1 MKKILIILSWI
12 CSAYVCSGQVVDNF
26 SDDEYTNNPTWSPDD
41 ANNWTVVNGQLRSN
55 STLASSSFYLA
66 TPSTKAVNAQ
76 WEFFAQLQFNTSS
89 ANYVDVYL
97 VSEQV
102 NLLSPTNS
110 GYFVR
115 IGGTSDEISLYKITA
130 GVVTLLI
137 DGEDGMT
144 NRTNNPLRIKV
155 IRDENNTWSLDRD
168 ASGGTAYI
176 SEGTVTDDSFSTSN
190 FFGIR
195 VQQSTSSFF
204 NKHFFDD
211 LYAGE
216 IVVEKDPP
224 LLNSVHVLSN
234 TQLSLSF
241 NEALNKTSAQATQH
255 YLVSNGIGNPV
266 EAQLQAD
273 EKTILLTFAQPFA
286 NGIANTIDV
295 SGVQD
300 LAGNSIELV
309 TRSFLY
315 FQPVPVRPKDIIIT
329 EIFADPS
336 PRVELPEAEF
346 IELYNRSSNP
356 VDLQGWKFSDGNSFA
371 TFTSAILLPNQY
383 SVVCSPSNISLF
395 ASATNVI
402 GVSNFPSLNNNGES
416 LTLKSN
422 DGTLIDSVNYSLAW
436 YRDEDKQDGGW
447 TLELI
452 DTNNPCG
459 EEDNWMVC
467 EEITG
472 GTPGKTNSV
481 FANKPDLMGPKLLA
495 VSVINT
501 NKLLLR
507 FDEKLEKSV
516 SDITFHITPQI
527 DVARSSFTS
536 LSLREISL
544 ELFQDLSL
552 RQLYTIEI
560 KNVRDCNG
568 NTIQQDFSQLTFALP
583 ELPESGDVLINEIL
597 FNPRP
602 GGVDFVEI
610 VNVSSKYLNLKNW
623 SLANSEEDQFINILP
638 IIESDYI
645 LSPHSYLVLTTS
657 GTILKSQYS
666 TTQEENLLASVL
678 PSLNDDEG
686 AIAIL
691 SAQGEPLDFFEY
703 VDDFHSPL
711 LKDKEGVSLERISLS
726 EPAIISDNWKSA
738 SSTAGFATPGYLNSN
753 ARPENLFD
761 ENAIL
766 IEPEIFS
773 PNVPGQDFA
782 QINYRFDQSA
792 LAANIKI
799 VDHQGRLIKE
809 VANNETLSF
818 EGFFRWD
825 GDRDDGTK
833 ARMGYYFV
841 WFETFNLDG
850 AVKTYRKRVV
860 VGR

>member
-1 MKKILIILSWI
+1 
-12 CSAYVCSGQVVDNF
+12 
-26 SDDEYTNNPTWSPDD
+26 
-41 ANNWTVVNGQLRSN
+41 
-55 STLASSSFYLA
+55 
-66 TPSTKAVNAQ
+66 
-76 WEFFAQLQFNTSS
+76 
-89 ANYVDVYL
+89 
-97 VSEQV
+97 
-102 NLLSPTNS
+102 
-110 GYFVR
+110 
-115 IGGTSDEISLYKITA
+115 
-130 GVVTLLI
+130 
-137 DGEDGMT
+137 
-144 NRTNNPLRIKV
+144 
-155 IRDENNTWSLDRD
+155 
-168 ASGGTAYI
+168 
-176 SEGTVTDDSFSTSN
+176 
-190 FFGIR
+190 
-195 VQQSTSSFF
+195 
-204 NKHFFDD
+204 
-211 LYAGE
+211 
-216 IVVEKDPP
+216 
-224 LLNSVHVLSN
+224 
-234 TQLSLSF
+234 
-241 NEALNKTSAQATQH
+241 
-255 YLVSNGIGNPV
+255 
-266 EAQLQAD
+266 
-273 EKTILLTFAQPFA
+273 
-286 NGIANTIDV
+286 
-295 SGVQD
+295 
-300 LAGNSIELV
+300 
-309 TRSFLY
+309 
-315 FQPVPVRPKDIIIT
+315 
-329 EIFADPS
+329 
-336 PRVELPEAEF
+336 
-346 IELYNRSSNP
+346 
-356 VDLQGWKFSDGNSFA
+356 
-371 TFTSAILLPNQY
+371 
-383 SVVCSPSNISLF
+383 
-395 ASATNVI
+395 
-402 GVSNFPSLNNNGES
+402 
-416 LTLKSN
+416 
-422 DGTLIDSVNYSLAW
+422 
-436 YRDEDKQDGGW
+436 
-447 TLELI
+447 
-452 DTNNPCG
+452 
-459 EEDNWMVC
+459 
-467 EEITG
+467 
-472 GTPGKTNSV
+472 
-481 FANKPDLMGPKLLA
+481 MGPKLLA

-773 PNVPGQDFA
+773 PNVPGLDFA

>member
-12 CSAYVCSGQVVDNF
+12 CSAYVCSGQVEDDF
-26 SDDEYTNNPTWSPDD
+26 SDEDYEVNPTWAPDD

-55 STLASSSFYLA
+55 STLANSSFYLT
-66 TPSTKAVNAQ
+66 TPSTKAVNAH

-97 VSEQV
+97 VSEQG

-130 GVVTLLI
+130 GALTLLI
-137 DGEDGMT
+137 DGADGIT

-155 IRDENNTWSLDRD
+155 IRNENNSWSLDRD
-168 ASGGTAYI
+168 ALGGTAYV
-176 SEGTVTDDSFSTSN
+176 SEGTATDDSFSTSN

-216 IVVEKDPP
+216 IVVETDPP
-224 LLNSVHVLSN
+224 LLNSVHVLSD

-241 NEALNKTSAQATQH
+241 NEALNKTSTQPIQH
-255 YLVSNGIGNPV
+255 YQVSNGIGNPK

-273 EKTILLTFAQPFA
+273 EKTILLTFTQPFA
-286 NGIANTIDV
+286 NGIANSIDV

-300 LAGNSIELV
+300 LAGNSIEPV

-315 FQPVPVRPKDIIIT
+315 FQPVPVQAKDIIIT

-336 PRVELPEAEF
+336 PQVELPEAEF
-346 IELYNRSSNP
+346 IEIYNRSSNP

-402 GVSNFPSLNNNGES
+402 GVSNFPSLNNNSES

-422 DGTLIDSVNYSLAW
+422 EGTLIDSVNYSLAW
-436 YRDEDKQDGGW
+436 YRDEVKKDGGW

-459 EEDNWMVC
+459 EEDNWTVS
-467 EEITG
+467 EDIIG

-481 FANKPDLMGPKLLA
+481 SANKPDLMGPKLLSVA
-495 VSVINT
+495 VINT
-501 NKLLLR
+501 NKVLLR
-507 FDEKLEKSV
+507 FDEKLEKSL
-516 SDITFHITPQI
+516 SDITFQIAPQI
-527 DVARSSFTS
+527 DVAHSSFTT

-560 KNVRDCNG
+560 NNIRDCNG
-568 NTIQQDFSQLTFALP
+568 NTIQQDFSHLTFALP

-597 FNPRP
+597 FNPQP

-623 SLANSEEDQFINILP
+623 SLANPEEDQFINIHP

-657 GTILKSQYS
+657 GTILKSQFS

-686 AIAIL
+686 SIAIL
-691 SAQGEPLDFFEY
+691 SDKGESLDFFEY

-738 SSTAGFATPGYLNSN
+738 SSAAGFATPGYLNSN

-773 PNVPGQDFA
+773 PNIPGQDFA
-782 QINYRFDQSA
+782 QINYRFDQSS

>member
-1 MKKILIILSWI
+1 MKKILIILSLI
-12 CSAYVCSGQVVDNF
+12 CSAYVCSGQVVDDF
-26 SDDEYTNNPTWSPDD
+26 SDEDYSDNPSWTPDD

-55 STLASSSFYLA
+55 STLASSSFYLT
-66 TPSTKAVNAQ
+66 TPSTKAANAQ
-76 WEFFAQLQFNTSS
+76 WEFFAQILFNTSS

-97 VSEQV
+97 VSEQAD
-102 NLLSPTNS
+102 LLSTTNN
-110 GYFVR
+110 GYFIR

-130 GVVTLLI
+130 GAVTLLI
-137 DGEDGMT
+137 DGADGIT

-155 IRDENNTWSLDRD
+155 VRDENNTWSLERD
-168 ASGGTAYI
+168 ASGGTTYV
-176 SEGTVTDDSFSTSN
+176 SEGNATDDSFSTSN

-224 LLNSVHVLSN
+224 LLNTVQVLSN

-241 NEALNKTSAQATQH
+241 NEALNMTSAQATQH
-255 YLVSNGIGNPV
+255 YFVSNGIGNPT
-266 EAQLQAD
+266 EALLQAD
-273 EKTILLTFAQPFA
+273 EKTVLLTFPKQFA
-286 NGIANTIDV
+286 NGIPNTIDV

-300 LAGNSIELV
+300 LTGNSIEPI
-309 TRSFLY
+309 TQTFLY
-315 FQPVPVRPKDIIIT
+315 FQPVPVQAKDIIIT

-346 IELYNRSSNP
+346 IEIYNRSSNP
-356 VDLQGWKFSDGNSFA
+356 VDLQGWRFSDGNSLA
-371 TFTSAILLPNQY
+371 TFTSTILLPNQY
-383 SVVCSPSNISLF
+383 SVVCSTGNVSLF
-395 ASATNVI
+395 SSATNVI
-402 GVSNFPSLNNNGES
+402 GVTNFPSLNNSGES

-422 DGTLIDSVNYSLAW
+422 EGVLIDSVNYSLAW

-459 EEDNWMVC
+459 EEDNWTVS
-467 EEITG
+467 EDIRG

-481 FANKPDLMGPKLLA
+481 LVNKPDLTGPKLL
-495 VSVINT
+495 SVTVASSNE
-501 NKLLLR
+501 LLLR
-507 FDEKLEKSV
+507 FDEKLEKSL

-527 DVARSSFTS
+527 AIARSSFTS

-560 KNVRDCNG
+560 NNLRDCNG
-568 NTIQQDFSQLTFALP
+568 NTINQDFDQLTFALP

-602 GGVDFVEI
+602 GGVDFVEV
-610 VNVSSKYLNLKNW
+610 VNVSSKYFNLKNW
-623 SLANSEEDQFINILP
+623 SLANHEEDQFINILR
-638 IIESDYI
+638 ISESDYI
-645 LSPHSYLVLTTS
+645 LSPQSYLVLTTN
-657 GTILKSQYS
+657 GTILKSQYP
-666 TTQEENLLASVL
+666 TTQEGNLLTSTL

-686 AIAIL
+686 SVAIL
-691 SAQGEPLDFFEY
+691 SAEGESLDLFEY
-703 VDDFHSPL
+703 VDDFHSPM

-782 QINYRFDQSA
+782 QIKYRFDQSA

-809 VANNETLSF
+809 VANNETLGF

-841 WFETFNLDG
+841 WFETFNIDG
-850 AVKTYRKRVV
+850 TVKTYRKRVV